1 MEYLLKKATVTG
13 TSPREACRLQKAV
26 QAPLCTPDGYGTIS
40 FNAFHAEFWSC
51 FGPVQMHD
59 FECTTEVFFVCIYR
73 SVYTI
78 QSHAALSTWLVYKEM
93 RLGNYTLE
101 SFPYSSLC
109 NSDIY
114 FVPLNVERCNL
125 FLYRFIAKLVLGF
138 KRNLKS
144 LR

>member
-1 MEYLLKKATVTG
+1 MLSMLNFGLALVQSKCMILNVQ
-13 TSPREACRLQKAV
+13 QKSSLYV
-26 QAPLCTPDGYGTIS
+26 Y
-40 FNAFHAEFWSC
+40 
-51 FGPVQMHD
+51 
-59 FECTTEVFFVCIYR
+59 YR

-138 KRNLKS
+138 RRNLKS
-144 LR
+144 LRWLER